1 MANKFKSTRIYLQ
14 PDPIYRDKLVSQ
26 FINYLMKKGK
36 KTIAQAIF
44 YDAMQILRKKFAN
57 TEIAKKPEDKAGKDK
72 DEQYELKVFKAAIN
86 NVKPLI
92 EVRSRRVGGATYQV
106 PMEIEKRRQITL
118 ALRWILAASR
128 DKKGKPMAV
137 RLADELSDAYNK
149 QGKSITQREN
159 THKMAEANKAFAHFA
174 W

>member
-1 MANKFKSTRIYLQ
+1 MYMQ
-14 PDPIYRDKLVSQ
+14 PDPVYKDKLVSQ
-26 FINYLMKKGK
+26 FVNYLMLDGK
-36 KTIAQAIF
+36 KTTSQKIF
-44 YDAMQILRKKFAN
+44 YTALQLLKKRFAN
-57 TEIAKKPEDKAGKDK
+57 TDAAKKSEEKGGRE
-72 DEQYELKVFKAAIN
+72 EQYELKIFKAAIN

-106 PMEIEKRRQITL
+106 PMEIEKKRQITL
-118 ALRWILAASR
+118 ALRWILQACRS
-128 DKKGKPMAV
+128 KKGKPMAV
-137 RLADELSDAYNK
+137 RLADELGDAYNK

>member
-1 MANKFKSTRIYLQ
+1 MSKKFKSTKSYMQ
-14 PDPIYRDKLVSQ
+14 PDPLYRDKLVSQ
-26 FINYLMKKGK
+26 FVNYLMLDGK
-36 KTIAQAIF
+36 KTKAQEIF
-44 YDAMQILRKKFAN
+44 YETLQILRKKFAN
-57 TEIAKKPEDKAGKDK
+57 TDIAKKSEEKNVRE
-72 DEQYELKVFKAAIN
+72 EQYELKILKTAIN

-106 PMEIEKRRQITL
+106 PMEIEKKRQITL

-128 DKKGKPMAV
+128 GRKGKPMAEK
-137 RLADELSDAYNK
+137 LADELSDAYNK

-159 THKMAEANKAFAHFA
+159 THKMAEANKAFAHFR

>member
-26 FINYLMKKGK
+26 FINYVMKKGK

-57 TEIAKKPEDKAGKDK
+57 TDVAKKTEDKAGKE
-72 DEQYELKVFKAAIN
+72 EQYELKVFKAAIN

-106 PMEIEKRRQITL
+106 PMEIEKKRQITL

-128 DKKGKPMAV
+128 EKKGKPMAV

-159 THKMAEANKAFAHFA
+159 THRMAEANKAFAHFA

>member
-1 MANKFKSTRIYLQ
+1 MSKKFKSTKIYMQ
-14 PDPIYRDKLVSQ
+14 PDPLYRDKLVSQ
-26 FINYLMKKGK
+26 FINYLMVDGK
-36 KTIAQAIF
+36 KTKAQAIF
-44 YDAMQILRKKFAN
+44 YGALQILKRKFAN
-57 TEIAKKPEDKAGKDK
+57 TEIAKKVEEKNVR
-72 DEQYELKVFKAAIN
+72 EELYEVKIFRMAIN

-106 PMEIEKRRQITL
+106 PMEIEKKRQVVL

-128 DKKGKPMAV
+128 GRKGKPMAE

-149 QGKSITQREN
+149 QGKAITQREN